1 MEHCILLR
9 QAREEFTPTTEE
21 VEYIKKKYEEERAPN
36 PHLPCV
42 LEFDTK
48 TVTLEPI
55 VWSNVSKKTLLVGK
69 AKLPTTLQQV
79 VMDLLQILGR
89 ATLLIIVNLE
99 QALTLYSKKARMAL
113 RGSQSLKELSLPL

>member
-1 MEHCILLR
+1 M
-9 QAREEFTPTTEE
+9 
-21 VEYIKKKYEEERAPN
+21 VK
-36 PHLPCV
+36 CV
-42 LEFDTK
+42 
-48 TVTLEPI
+48 
-55 VWSNVSKKTLLVGK
+55 KKTLLVGK